1 MKISSKLYL
10 TLAIPCLF
18 LLLIALSGT
27 YFVKSQHDSIH
38 MIHFELE
45 IPLREL
51 KTISDAY
58 AISIIDLVNKTNA
71 GLITAEKAVAELES
85 ANRMIKESWRSF
97 QTKELTNEEARQ
109 AREADMLFTTAN
121 QDIDKLIYFLRGKS
135 GVITNEMGQFDG
147 PLYQSI
153 DPISN
158 KINEL
163 IELQL
168 TLANKEY
175 DESTLTYERTLW
187 INALSVILAISLSIF
202 LGTRILSNLLTQLGG
217 EPTDAANIARE
228 IAGGNLTIDTSRWK
242 ARDGSIISALTQMLK
257 QLQLSIASVQTVSN
271 HLNQTS
277 LELSASSQKTIR
289 DLRLQQEE
297 TEQVSAAMNQMTATV
312 TDVARNTQSAAQASH
327 TADNEFTDGNH
338 LVSQSLQSILD
349 LSHEVD
355 HTADSITQLAKDS
368 NEIGKVMEVIRG
380 IAEQTNLLALN
391 AAIEAARA
399 GEQGRGF
406 AVVADEV
413 RTLASRTH
421 ASTQE
426 IQGMIERLQNGV
438 ANAVKAMDKG
448 RQEAQQTVSYAEKT
462 KGVLS
467 KIKSSVSTINGMN
480 MQIAA
485 AAEEQTMVA
494 DEINKNI
501 VNISQVTQLTV
512 TTVNQVE
519 KYSEELLKSAQ
530 DLKARISYFKLA

>member
-1 MKISSKLYL
+1 MKISNKLYL

-18 LLLIALSGT
+18 LLLIALSGA

-38 MIHFELE
+38 TIHYDLE

-71 GLITAEKAVAELES
+71 GLITAEKAVTELEN
-85 ANRMIKESWRSF
+85 ATRTITAAWRSF
-97 QTKELTNEEARQ
+97 QTKTLTQEEVRH
-109 AREADMLFTTAN
+109 AREAEILFTSAN
-121 QDIDKLIYFLRGKS
+121 QDISKTISFLRGKS
-135 GVITNEMGQFDG
+135 GSIPNELNQFDG

-158 KINEL
+158 KINQL

-168 TLANKEY
+168 TLADREY
-175 DESTLTYERTLW
+175 DESTVTYGRTLW
-187 INALSVILAISLSIF
+187 INALSVILAIGLSIF
-202 LGTRILSNLLTQLGG
+202 LGTRILSNLLAQLGG
-217 EPTDAANIARE
+217 EPAEAARIARE
-228 IAGGNLTIDTSRWK
+228 IASGNLNLDANQWK
-242 ARDGSIISALTQMLK
+242 AREGSIIFALAQMLH
-257 QLQLSIASVQTVSN
+257 QLQLSIANVQSVSEQ
-271 HLNQTS
+271 LNQTS

-289 DLRLQQEE
+289 DLCLQQEE

-312 TDVARNTQSAAQASH
+312 TDVARNTQSAAHASL
-327 TADNEFTDGNH
+327 TADNEFTDGNQ
-338 LVSQSLQSILD
+338 LVGQSLQSILD
-349 LSHEVD
+349 LSREVD
-355 HTADSITQLAKDS
+355 NTASTITQLAKDS
-368 NEIGKVMEVIRG
+368 SEIGKVMEVIRS

-462 KGVLS
+462 KSVLS
-467 KIKSSVSTINGMN
+467 KIKSSVSSINGMN

-512 TTVNQVE
+512 TTVNQVG